1 MMRVWAIAIAVAGT
15 IAATTPALAQTDA
28 EVSAAYT
35 PLFDLCMKSGDAAR
49 GVTAGMMDC
58 LGSEN
63 TRQDARLNHAY
74 KMVMGRLD
82 ASRKATLRGLQR
94 SWLKE
99 RESTCH
105 AAMEE
110 LGGGTAS
117 AIVYSN
123 CFLDETIKR
132 TLWLKDYRP

>member
-1 MMRVWAIAIAVAGT
+1 MTRIWVTTTAVAGT
-15 IAATTPALAQTDA
+15 IAAMTPAHAQTDA
-28 EVSAAYT
+28 QVSAAYT
-35 PLFDLCMKSGDAAR
+35 PLFDRCMKSGDAAK

-63 TRQDARLNHAY
+63 TRQDARLNQTY
-74 KMVMGRLD
+74 KMVMSRLD

-99 RESTCH
+99 RENTCH
-105 AAMEE
+105 TAMED

-132 TLWLKDYRP
+132 RLWLNNYRP

>member
-1 MMRVWAIAIAVAGT
+1 MMKVWAIAIVAAGT
-15 IAATTPALAQTDA
+15 IAAMPVLAQSDA

-35 PLFDLCMKSGDAAR
+35 PLFDRCMKSGDAAQ
-49 GVTAGMMDC
+49 GVTAGVMDC
-58 LGSEN
+58 LGREN
-63 TRQDARLNHAY
+63 IRQDARLNHTY
-74 KMVMGRLD
+74 KVVMGGLN
-82 ASRKATLRGLQR
+82 APRKATLRGLQR
-94 SWLKE
+94 SWLEE

-105 AAMEE
+105 AAMDE

-132 TLWLKDYRP
+132 TLYLKNYRP